1 MSQIRTN
8 PDLNF
13 GRQTG
18 FTAPA
23 TTGREQCVCPACGRL
38 ECLCRPRFFAGQL
51 LTEED
56 LNRLDHYLR
65 AKNRLHNRYLHG
77 WGTVCG
83 LEVLC
88 HACPEW
94 VKVSAGYALDPCGED
109 IILCADEELNLCRM
123 IQECR
128 KQDVKKLPCDPPRRR
143 DTSDGCEGLTE
154 TWLLSIEYDEKQT
167 RGVTSLRGASAK
179 PCCDRCSCDAQ
190 DQCGCRCEA
199 SSNGTNDTKKTNGQF
214 RPSPTQCE
222 PTVVCETYRFGVCRM
237 PEFPRNDDD
246 DDMGPLVDRIVNCW
260 REIITS
266 LDADLLEDEWSAET
280 SDPLCRAKMALNR
293 FMTEH
298 PTTFCD
304 WDERLA
310 LITCP
315 DPAENGYAEAV
326 AEAIVHF
333 IIIVLEYLVH
343 CFCSAWLPQCPD
355 VVCDARVPL
364 ATVTVTSGK
373 CRVVRICNLTRHRH
387 FVRTAPNMKYWFS
400 PLGVGRF
407 VREAL
412 ESLCCNM
419 LQIDPVESEPDDSDD
434 GSDDPLAGAAESASF
449 SEAATASDAAGSVAN
464 KQPGARKRHKASMQ
478 PPGSSGGLRDMSTVL
493 LSALSEGGDTMD
505 VQQLYRSLTGTR
517 DNEGKLLGEV
527 ENPNHLPMW
536 FAVKSMLLPAIGDVT
551 PGKIG
556 GLSTLLR
563 SAVGSN
569 VLSKDGGGISEVLGR
584 VVLRP
589 QVSATEEITSL
600 RNEIT
605 VMNLAIEELRKK
617 NSG

>member
-1 MSQIRTN
+1 MMQMQPN
-8 PDLNF
+8 PDLDFDRKN
-13 GRQTG
+13 RYR
-18 FTAPA
+18 APA
-23 TTGREQCVCPACGRL
+23 STDREQCVCPVCGRL

-88 HACPEW
+88 HTCPEW

-128 KQDVKKLPCDPPRRR
+128 QRDVKKHPCDPPRRR

-179 PCCDRCSCDAQ
+179 PCCDPCSCDAQ
-190 DQCGCRCEA
+190 DQCGCRCEG
-199 SSNGTNDTKKTNGQF
+199 SSNGNNGAKKTTGRF
-214 RPSPTQCE
+214 RPQPTQCE
-222 PTVVCETYRFGVCRM
+222 PTVVCETYKFGVCRL
-237 PEFPRNDDD
+237 PEFPKDDDD
-246 DDMGPLVDRIVNCW
+246 DDMGPLVDRILNCW
-260 REIITS
+260 QEILNF
-266 LDADLLEDEWSAET
+266 LDADLLEDNWAT
-280 SDPLCRAKMALNR
+280 AGAANDPLCRAKMALER
-293 FMTEH
+293 FMTQH

-315 DPAENGYAEAV
+315 DPNSQGYEEAV
-326 AEAIVHF
+326 AEARIHF

-364 ATVTVTSGK
+364 ATVTVTTGK

-387 FVRTAPNMKYWFS
+387 FVRTPPNMKYWFS
-400 PLGVGRF
+400 PLGIGRF
-407 VREAL
+407 VRELL
-412 ESLCCNM
+412 ESLCCDM
-419 LQIDPVESEPDDSDD
+419 LQIDPVVSEPDDDAD
-434 GSDDPLAGAAESASF
+434 TTDNIMESADT
-449 SEAATASDAAGSVAN
+449 EAAVSEDSDGLDEI
-464 KQPGARKRHKASMQ
+464 KQPGATRKFKASLR
-478 PPGSSGGLRDMSTVL
+478 PLASSGGVREIGAVV
-493 LSALSEGGDTMD
+493 LSALADGGDSMD
-505 VQQLYRSLTGTR
+505 VQQFYRSLTGTR
-517 DNEGKLLGEV
+517 GDDGQLLGEV
-527 ENPNHLPMW
+527 KNPDHLPVW
-536 FAVKSMLLPAIGDVT
+536 FAVKSMLLPALGDLT

-563 SAVGSN
+563 AAVSSN
-569 VLSKDGGGISEVLGR
+569 VLSKEGGGITEILGR
-584 VVLRP
+584 IVLRP
-589 QVSATEEITSL
+589 QVSATEEITALKS
-600 RNEIT
+600 EIKA
-605 VMNLAIEELRKK
+605 MNLAIDELRKK
-617 NSG
+617 SSG